1 MTRMCRAQY
10 EHDDVVEAEIICHGR
25 RRDPTDPQDPEAQ
38 ELINGVQDNVPHR
51 NTSQP
56 PRMSVLTWRLPAW
69 VNFSY
74 STMNQRGHRPQHRR
88 PNPFGPHKDKDLT
101 EAVQVR
107 PRGEEVHKPEEKA
120 EQTTVN
126 DIKITPDGYPWNMP
140 VSNPKNDPAIMNTNI
155 NSLSITGPVVRHPPP
170 MLWDDQCTIDLPYD
184 NPFYTRTIDNV
195 LWLPRNPAGILDLDD
210 TVDLKVAIPV
220 ELAAGRLGTWLG
232 LGETESPAEQVDS
245 TPGAAPS
252 EYTPNSPGIPHMPLP
267 EVDGTEEIDL
277 PLVIAKRVQAK
288 EPDVESTLRPRK
300 SSLFLRKVSGD
311 KSNTGPSSP
320 LPLSMRRRP
329 TVTERPHLPS
339 FRSFSAEGPS
349 PTRARSSST
358 LQIPHSAIAGPR
370 SPTDQELGVRPDA
383 HAQADFVAANRSGSR
398 VSLTGPKLSRG
409 QNVSAAQAIFHEVLE
424 EERQALHDRLEEE
437 TAEATKSQ
445 STKSWLTSWMFRK
458 TE

>member
-10 EHDDVVEAEIICHGR
+10 ELDDVLEAEIICHGR
-25 RRDPTDPQDPEAQ
+25 RHDPTDLQDPEAQ
-38 ELINGVQDNVPHR
+38 ELINSVQDNLPR
-51 NTSQP
+51 NNMPRS
-56 PRMSVLTWRLPAW
+56 PRMSVFTWRLPAW

-107 PRGEEVHKPEEKA
+107 PGVQEVHKPEQRVEETA
-120 EQTTVN
+120 VN
-126 DIKITPDGYPWNMP
+126 EIKITPNGYPWNMP
-140 VSNPKNDPAIMNTNI
+140 ASNPKNDPAIMNTNI
-155 NSLSITGPVVRHPPP
+155 NTLSMTGPVVRHPPP
-170 MLWDDQCTIDLPYD
+170 LPWDDQATIDLPYD

-220 ELAAGRLGTWLG
+220 EVAAGQLGTWLG
-232 LGETESPAEQVDS
+232 LGETESPDEQYDP
-245 TPGAAPS
+245 TPNAASS
-252 EYTPNSPGIPHMPLP
+252 EYIPKSPGIPHTPLP

-288 EPDVESTLRPRK
+288 EPDVENTLRPRR
-300 SSLFLRKVSGD
+300 SSIFLRKASGD
-311 KSNTGPSSP
+311 KGNSMGPSSSSA
-320 LPLSMRRRP
+320 LSIPRRP
-329 TVTERPHLPS
+329 TVTERPNLPS
-339 FRSFSAEGPS
+339 FRSFSAEPS
-349 PTRARSSST
+349 PTGAKSSST
-358 LQIPHSAIAGPR
+358 LQIPHPTMTRAR
-370 SPTDQELGVRPDA
+370 SSTIQDLGARPDA
-383 HAQADFVAANRSGSR
+383 HAQADFVAANHSRSQ
-398 VSLTGPKLSRG
+398 VSLNAPKLSRT

-424 EERQALHDRLEEE
+424 EERRALHDRLEEE